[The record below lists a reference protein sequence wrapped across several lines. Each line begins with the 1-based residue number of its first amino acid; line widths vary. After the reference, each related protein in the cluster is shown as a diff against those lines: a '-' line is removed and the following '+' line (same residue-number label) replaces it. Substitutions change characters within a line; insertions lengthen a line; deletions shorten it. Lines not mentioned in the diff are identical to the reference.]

1 MDKEE
6 ARTFEIIGLKLR
18 NYDTIFSEFDPRS
31 YSYRSLSDDFLAEAE
46 KATREKKE
54 SLELVL
60 LMPKASRDLSKESI
74 IKKRLKEHFA
84 KHCASMQEEVGRII
98 KRGIFF
104 VIVGLILMVL
114 ATMIIFKFHQ
124 TTLLSSLM
132 IIMLEPAGWFFFWEG
147 LAQLVYD
154 PGKKRPRL
162 GFYKKMEKAEIKFGE
177 Y

>member
-1 MDKEE
+1 MNKEE
-6 ARTFEIIGLKLR
+6 ARTFEIIGLKIR
-18 NYDTIFSEFDPRS
+18 DYETIFSEFDPRPH
-31 YSYRSLSDDFLAEAE
+31 SYRSLSDDFLAEAE

-60 LMPKASRDLSKESI
+60 LLPKASRDLGREAI
-74 IKKRLKEHFA
+74 IKKRLKDHFA
-84 KHCASMQEEVGRII
+84 KHFVGLQEDMSRII
-98 KRGIFF
+98 KRGVFF
-104 VIVGLILMVL
+104 VITGLILMVL
-114 ATMIIFKFHQ
+114 ATLVIFRFHQ

-132 IIMLEPAGWFFFWEG
+132 IVILEPAGWFFFWEG

-162 GFYKKMEKAEIKFGE
+162 GFYKKMAKAEIKFGE